1 MSRLEYINHPLYGQ
15 RILHVMSPVR
25 WSGPKF
31 LHETCSNYKVMDKTI
46 NWLPMCHHYVLVPEN
61 NTIPN
66 NRKNVTLIPFDYPGS
81 VTMNRGHFNAKELCR
96 ILEFRGI
103 DVDFV
108 FTHQPELAYNILN
121 ALQAKRYGGSVK
133 LFNFFEWVETPATKP
148 SDVFPDGYLR
158 QFEAIHLSHAS
169 FFHCEQSVKYLDKNF
184 TKPIVFSG
192 VDKNVLHEKVRYAPL
207 AINGLVEPEP
217 FPLPKG
223 KKILLFNHRWNKT
236 TGIHRLVE
244 YTEGL
249 SDEYLVWVTDPSAKK
264 PKSGN
269 PAPSHFHVEGL
280 PFKQYM
286 YLLQK
291 AHATLTF
298 VDGFM
303 TWNLSVQD
311 GIAAKRPAMV
321 YTHPVH
327 KHILG
332 EDYPM
337 YFKTKEDF
345 HNLLKNIPEKLDWEL
360 PPHDANFKNNLET
373 AMLDAIAATGIP
385 DSKYNKQ
392 WLYHILNGNE
402 YKQNILYNTHPDLPL
417 SNVMEGIRLFCM
429 NFGVKDDPESK
440 YTRLF
445 IPNDEV
451 RDKIVQ
457 ELNGETF
464 GECKKDPSFSI
475 NAKSDFFEW

>member
-1 MSRLEYINHPLYGQ
+1 
-15 RILHVMSPVR
+15 
-25 WSGPKF
+25 
-31 LHETCSNYKVMDKTI
+31 
-46 NWLPMCHHYVLVPEN
+46 MCHHYVLVPYN
-61 NTIPN
+61 NTIPDD
-66 NRKNVTLIPFDYPGS
+66 RPNVTLIPFDYPGS

-96 ILEFRGI
+96 ILEFRSI

-108 FTHQPELAYNILN
+108 FNHQPELAYNILN

-192 VDKNVLHEKVRYAPL
+192 VDKKVLHEKVRYAPL
-207 AINGLVEPEP
+207 AINGLAA
-217 FPLPKG
+217 
-223 KKILLFNHRWNKT
+223 
-236 TGIHRLVE
+236 GIHKLVE
-244 YTEGL
+244 FTEGL
-249 SDEYLVWVTDPSAKK
+249 SDEYVVWVTDPSAKK

-280 PFKQYM
+280 PFKKYM

-311 GIAAKRPAMV
+311 GIAMKRPTLV
-321 YTHPVH
+321 YQHPVH
-327 KHILG
+327 KYVLG
-332 EDYPM
+332 DNYPM
-337 YFKTKEDF
+337 YFKTKDDF
-345 HNLLKNIPEKLDWEL
+345 NKLLSQIPEELDWTL
-360 PPHDANFKNNLET
+360 PPHDENFKNNLET
-373 AMLDAIAATGIP
+373 AMQDSIVDTGVP

-392 WLYHILNGNE
+392 WLYHILQGNE

-429 NFGVKDDPESK
+429 NFGVKDDPNSK

-445 IPNDEV
+445 IPNDDI
-451 RDKIVQ
+451 RKKIIN
-457 ELNGETF
+457 ELNGEEF
-464 GECKKDPSFSI
+464 GPSDKDPSFVM
-475 NAKSDFFEW
+475 NVKTEFFEW